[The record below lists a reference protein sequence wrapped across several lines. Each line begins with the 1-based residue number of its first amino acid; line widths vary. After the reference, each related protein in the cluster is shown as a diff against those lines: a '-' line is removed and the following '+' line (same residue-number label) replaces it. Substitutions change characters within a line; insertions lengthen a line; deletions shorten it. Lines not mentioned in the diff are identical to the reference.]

1 MNTEFCV
8 TIVPIEKRK
17 RKLEKNSNGDY
28 QCTWCS
34 FSTKNA
40 STISMHIKYDH
51 AEAEGRT
58 VTPSVCNYCD
68 KSFARP
74 TSRDTHIKNFHKI
87 KFYECPHPGCDVIY
101 KSEPNL
107 IGHYGERHIDFFD
120 ERCQA
125 VGDNKFKCLTCDILK
140 DNKSK
145 MYRHLATQYVRRSP
159 CKEAK
164 SIEKNQEKT

>member
-8 TIVPIEKRK
+8 TIVPIGKRK

-34 FSTKNA
+34 YSTKKPSA
-40 STISMHIKYDH
+40 ISMHITNVH
-51 AEAEGRT
+51 AKDEGKPVNPWCCT
-58 VTPSVCNYCD
+58 HCD
-68 KSFARP
+68 KSFP
-74 TSRDTHIKNFHKI
+74 SGTGRDTHIKNFHKV
-87 KFYECPHPGCDVIY
+87 KFYECPHPGCDVIS
-101 KSEPNL
+101 KSEHNL
-107 IGHYGERHIDFFD
+107 IGHYVQRHIDFFD
-120 ERCQA
+120 ERCQP